1 MKLQIDGIVKHVLP
15 LQSGTSAKT
24 GKQWQSQDFV
34 IETFG
39 AYPSTICFTMFNDKI
54 SPLSDGQRVRVSFDP
69 RSREYNGRWYTTLTA
84 YEIETIG
91 NVTVQQPQQEQQ
103 QQGSTLPP
111 IPQKQALDDDL
122 PF

>member
-1 MKLQIDGIVKHVLP
+1 MKLQIDGVIKSVLP
-15 LQSGTSAKT
+15 LQSGVSAKT

-34 IETFG
+34 IETME

-54 SPLSDGQRVRVSFDP
+54 SPLSDGQRVRVSFNP
-69 RSREYNGRWYTTLTA
+69 RSREFNGKWYTSLTA
-84 YEIETIG
+84 YDVETIG
-91 NVTVQQPQQEQQ
+91 AEAMQQPQQEQR

-111 IPQKQALDDDL
+111 IPQKTDFGDDL

>member
-1 MKLQIDGIVKHVLP
+1 MKLQIDGIVKSVLP
-15 LQSGTSAKT
+15 LQSGVSAKT

-39 AYPSTICFTMFNDKI
+39 VYPNSICFSMFNDKI
-54 SPLSDGQRVRVSFDP
+54 VTLSIDQRVRVSFDP
-69 RSREYNGRWYTTLTA
+69 RSREFNGKWYTSLTA
-84 YEIETIG
+84 YDVETIG
-91 NVTVQQPQQEQQ
+91 AEAMQQPQQEQQ

-111 IPQKQALDDDL
+111 MPQKTALGDDL

>member
-1 MKLQIDGIVKHVLP
+1 MKLQIDGILKHVLP

-39 AYPSTICFTMFNDKI
+39 AYPNSICFSMFNDKI
-54 SPLSDGQRVRVSFDP
+54 VTLSIDQRVRVSFDP

>member
-15 LQSGTSAKT
+15 FQSGTSAKT
-24 GKQWQSQDFV
+24 GKEWKSQDFV

-39 AYPSTICFTMFNDKI
+39 AYPNSICFSMFNDKI

-84 YEIETIG
+84 YELVPIG
-91 NVTVQQPQQEQQ
+91 AEAMQQPQQEQQ
-103 QQGSTLPP
+103 QQGNTLPP
-111 IPQKQALDDDL
+111 IPQKTALGDDL

>member
-1 MKLQIDGIVKHVLP
+1 MKLQIDGILKHVLP

-24 GKQWQSQDFV
+24 GKEWKSQDFV

-39 AYPSTICFTMFNDKI
+39 AYPNSICFSMFNDKI
-54 SPLSDGQRVRVSFDP
+54 VTLSIDQRVRVSFDP

-91 NVTVQQPQQEQQ
+91 NVTVQQPQQG
-103 QQGSTLPP
+103 QGNTLPP